1 MIYCVC
7 RWRFISSK
15 GGKMSEPLTHNEL
28 FELIA
33 DVESALRNL
42 RNSDGIYALEA
53 RNMILERHNRELRGR
68 LAQLETGRTGSY
80 ST

>member
-1 MIYCVC
+1 
-7 RWRFISSK
+7 
-15 GGKMSEPLTHNEL
+15 MSEPLTHNEL

-42 RNSDGIYALEA
+42 RNRVTDGIYALEA
-53 RNMILERHNRELRGR
+53 RNMILERQNRELRGR

>member
-1 MIYCVC
+1 
-7 RWRFISSK
+7 
-15 GGKMSEPLTHNEL
+15 MSEPLTHNEL

-33 DVESALRNL
+33 DVESVLRNL
-42 RNSDGIYALEA
+42 RNRVTDGIYALEA
-53 RNMILERHNRELRGR
+53 RNMILERQNRELRGR

>member
-1 MIYCVC
+1 
-7 RWRFISSK
+7 
-15 GGKMSEPLTHNEL
+15 MSEPLTHNEL

-42 RNSDGIYALEA
+42 RNRVSDGIYALEA

>member
-1 MIYCVC
+1 
-7 RWRFISSK
+7 
-15 GGKMSEPLTHNEL
+15 MSEPLTHNEL

-42 RNSDGIYALEA
+42 RNRVSDGIYALEA
-53 RNMILERHNRELRGR
+53 RNMILERQNRELRGR